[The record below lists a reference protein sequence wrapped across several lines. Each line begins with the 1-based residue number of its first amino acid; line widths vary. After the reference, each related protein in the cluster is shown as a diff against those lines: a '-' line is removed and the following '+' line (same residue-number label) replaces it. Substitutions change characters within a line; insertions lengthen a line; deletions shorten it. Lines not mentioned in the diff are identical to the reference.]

1 MTLLPRG
8 HGMICHALAC
18 NKTYYDTDFFTLVHI
33 CCLGFFNCASRP
45 IFLSP
50 DCIQMRGKLE
60 NCLQLL
66 RKKYQG
72 FHLDSE
78 FFFRWLFRF
87 HSHCHYYVPR
97 FRPSL
102 YFTSSLFPNLP
113 AVASKI
119 ILLRKSY
126 VFTLQ

>member
-8 HGMICHALAC
+8 HRMICHALAC
-18 NKTYYDTDFFTLVHI
+18 NKTYYDTDFLHLYVRTHLLS
-33 CCLGFFNCASRP
+33 LGFFNCASRP

-78 FFFRWLFRF
+78 FFFDGC
-87 HSHCHYYVPR
+87 SD
-97 FRPSL
+97 
-102 YFTSSLFPNLP
+102 
-113 AVASKI
+113 
-119 ILLRKSY
+119 
-126 VFTLQ
+126 FTLTVTTMFQDLGQVYTSHHLCSLIYQLLLQR

>member
-1 MTLLPRG
+1 MSKKVTLLPRG

-18 NKTYYDTDFFTLVHI
+18 NKTYYDTDFFTLVRTHTSVVSAFSI
-33 CCLGFFNCASRP
+33 ARRP

-78 FFFRWLFRF
+78 FFFDGC
-87 HSHCHYYVPR
+87 SD
-97 FRPSL
+97 
-102 YFTSSLFPNLP
+102 
-113 AVASKI
+113 
-119 ILLRKSY
+119 
-126 VFTLQ
+126 FTLTVTTMFQDLGQVYTSHHLCSLIYQLLLQR